1 MHLSKNQFYFAYALQ
16 VMIATLLIVVGY
28 IVTPLLFSELSS
40 KVAGDI
46 AGQLF
51 DMLAIFSIIGFV
63 ILAFQ
68 SCRHNQK
75 LSSRWQWL
83 LSLII
88 MTVLL
93 FGLAPWMADIKS
105 AYPQGISQDSA
116 DWKLFSTLHGVYQLG
131 YLSVLILT
139 LYGMFR
145 SVKTRNLALKN
156 GE

>member
-1 MHLSKNQFYFAYALQ
+1 MPLSSKQFYFAYALQ

-28 IVTPLLFSELSS
+28 IITPLLFRELSS

-51 DMLAIFSIIGFV
+51 DMLAVFSIIGFV
-63 ILAFQ
+63 ILASQ

-75 LSSRWQWL
+75 LRLRWQWL

-88 MTVLL
+88 MAVLL
-93 FGLAPWMADIKS
+93 FGLAPWMAEIKS
-105 AYPQGISQDSA
+105 AYPQGISQDSV
-116 DWKLFSTLHGVYQLG
+116 DWKLFSALHGGYQLG

-139 LYGMFR
+139 FYGIYT
-145 SVKTRNLALKN
+145 SLKANNLPLEN
-156 GE
+156 SE